1 VSANVAQ
8 GQSDYTKNAG
18 KTVDLFTNDE
28 LNYRMDLRDI
38 PYTYINFKGQVPEAS
53 FAAMRFN
60 PGVVSLVIVEEP
72 GVAFTAEQYAELV
85 RSAMTARL
93 NVKEDVELHDY
104 RDIGART
111 VDDSPAHQIALYGT
125 AKSEPIIYV
134 VTTLVDRSR
143 AYQVLTF
150 GTNQPES
157 VVLEQADTFVNG
169 FSIID
174 RTSQPSAETRT
185 RPVDDYRS
193 QTFGYR
199 FRTRGTDWFSWTD
212 LEESYDGAD
221 LGALSADG
229 YGSVVLPVCWNGPR
243 PHENAIYSVMMQQ
256 FGEPY
261 PTDFIESEEPVSK
274 RGATG
279 RLFRGNED
287 HDSVN
292 YDYYI
297 WVVSKERCA
306 YALGA
311 WAPSADRKGPKV
323 MRQLWDDFDIDDSPA
338 ALGNHYADLNE
349 RRSNAELLNVLG
361 MHYFEAKS
369 YRDAF
374 GYFSHANELVN
385 TDGAY
390 VTNAL
395 RSLVEIDAYRE
406 AVDWLSPRLGPFAE
420 DQTVQSWDAWLAYQT
435 GDADKAMRGFGD
447 LFAGGYRDDD
457 DFSTYM
463 TLLAEAGEWDE
474 LDRQYSA
481 YTAGGSNQ
489 KTTLLKSQLLARRGQ
504 FVEALAVL
512 DQMSEGRPF
521 NADLT
526 YERISI
532 VYEMDD
538 PAELLRLSDLLIDNG
553 YRSLQSYYYKG
564 SAEFQLRWYQ
574 KARESFEKALSYS
587 PTSSNV
593 KDYLAAIDSM
603 LGEGDTAM
611 ISKPIEAV
619 ALPKDLQKI
628 FEDSGTDK
636 PTEGFGAVYASKI
649 AGYGF
654 DKSNVLHETQ
664 YRKIRILD
672 GNGIKQFSTIEFD
685 FDPAFEQ
692 LFVNS
697 VIVRNNDGEQIAEAS
712 PNTFY
717 VTHNEDGYKAST
729 EKTVHI
735 PVPSLAPGVVI
746 EAVVSKSVSV
756 ESGTFPLEV
765 AYLSSE
771 RPIEYGA
778 VFITGD
784 DRVLKYESSGV
795 GKPRKTGGSIVWELA
810 HPEPYRWEPLQPY
823 FDQILPWVYF
833 GTVSEN
839 WNRAGLDYLDEIRD
853 KLEVSPVA
861 ERAKRLV
868 EGIDDT
874 QKRIEILSS
883 YVQGEIHYEA
893 IEFGQRAYM
902 PKTARETVRDRYGD
916 CKDHAVLLYAMLES
930 VGIPASLALV
940 NLQQQVLV
948 ELPNVDQFD
957 HMIVAVDHDGVLQFI
972 DTTDKDLRLGRLA
985 PRSMAGN
992 FALVL
997 DDQPA
1002 ILKIPDY
1009 DATLVGLSIERDIEA
1024 VDGQNITVTEL
1035 GRFSGYQAA
1044 ELRGQLR
1051 EIETAEMHAS
1061 LQRWLTSRY
1070 SDAELT
1076 EYFVENVFDANF
1088 DLTVELR
1095 YTLPLDDD
1103 GEFEIPGFME
1113 SYYLEFDRVSD
1124 RRYPF
1129 EQTFPLHVSSITSV
1143 KVPSGRRLNIAKKKP
1158 DSGESRFGNWNRQLS
1173 QGADTWE
1180 IRVDY
1185 VGDDTRFDAGEYRD
1199 FADFHRKLVD
1209 AIEQPLILSE

>member
-1 VSANVAQ
+1 
-8 GQSDYTKNAG
+8 
-18 KTVDLFTNDE
+18 
-28 LNYRMDLRDI
+28 
-38 PYTYINFKGQVPEAS
+38 
-53 FAAMRFN
+53 
-60 PGVVSLVIVEEP
+60 
-72 GVAFTAEQYAELV
+72 
-85 RSAMTARL
+85 
-93 NVKEDVELHDY
+93 
-104 RDIGART
+104 
-111 VDDSPAHQIALYGT
+111 
-125 AKSEPIIYV
+125 
-134 VTTLVDRSR
+134 
-143 AYQVLTF
+143 
-150 GTNQPES
+150 
-157 VVLEQADTFVNG
+157 
-169 FSIID
+169 
-174 RTSQPSAETRT
+174 
-185 RPVDDYRS
+185 
-193 QTFGYR
+193 
-199 FRTRGTDWFSWTD
+199 
-212 LEESYDGAD
+212 
-221 LGALSADG
+221 
-229 YGSVVLPVCWNGPR
+229 
-243 PHENAIYSVMMQQ
+243 
-256 FGEPY
+256 
-261 PTDFIESEEPVSK
+261 
-274 RGATG
+274 
-279 RLFRGNED
+279 RLFRGSDE

-297 WVVSKERCA
+297 WVVSTEHCA
-306 YALGA
+306 YTLGA
-311 WAPSADRKGPKV
+311 WVPGTDRKGSKV
-323 MRQLWDDFDIDDSPA
+323 IGQLWEDFEIGDNPA
-338 ALGNHYADLNE
+338 ALSNHYADLNE
-349 RRSNAELLNVLG
+349 RRTNAELLNALG

-374 GYFSHANELVN
+374 GYFSSANELVN
-385 TDGAY
+385 VDAAY

-406 AVDWLSPRLGPFAE
+406 AADWLSSRLDPFTG

-435 GDADKAMRGFGD
+435 GDAEKAMRGFD
-447 LFAGGYRDDD
+447 ALFSGGYRDDD

-463 TLLAEAGEWDE
+463 TLLAETGHWDE
-474 LDRQYSA
+474 LDRQFAA
-481 YTAGGSNQ
+481 YTAGGVNQ
-489 KTTLLKSQLLARRGQ
+489 KTTLLKAQLLARRGL
-504 FVEALAVL
+504 FIEALEVL
-512 DQMSEGRPF
+512 DQVTDGRPF
-521 NADLT
+521 NAELT
-526 YERISI
+526 YERMNI
-532 VYEMDD
+532 VYDMDD

-587 PTSSNV
+587 PTNSNV

-611 ISKPIEAV
+611 ISQPIEAV
-619 ALPKDLQKI
+619 PLPKDLQKI
-628 FEDSGTDK
+628 FEDSGTDE

-649 AGYGF
+649 AGYDF
-654 DKSNVLHETQ
+654 DKSDVLRETQ

-685 FDPAFEQ
+685 FDPAFEH

-697 VIVRNNDGEQIAEAS
+697 VIVRNGDGEQIAEAS
-712 PNTFY
+712 PNTY
-717 VTHNEDGYKAST
+717 YITHNEDGYKAST

-756 ESGTFPLEV
+756 ERGTFPLEV
-765 AYLSSE
+765 AYLSSD

-784 DRVLKYESSGV
+784 DRVLSYESNGV
-795 GKPRKTGGSIVWELA
+795 GKPRKTGNSLVWELA

-833 GTVSEN
+833 GTVSES
-839 WNRAGLDYLDEIRD
+839 WNKAGLDYLDEIRD
-853 KLEVSPVA
+853 KLEVSQVA
-861 ERAKRLV
+861 ERANRLV
-868 EGIDDT
+868 EGVDDT

-893 IEFGQRAYM
+893 IEFGQRAYI

-940 NLQQQVLV
+940 NLQQQVLAG
-948 ELPNVDQFD
+948 LPNVDQFD
-957 HMIVAVDHDGVLQFI
+957 HMIVAVDHDGALQFI
-972 DTTDKDLRLGRLA
+972 DTTDKDLRLGRLP

-997 DDQPA
+997 DEQPA
-1002 ILKIPDY
+1002 LLKIPDY
-1009 DATLVGLSIERDIEA
+1009 DATVVGLSIEREVEA
-1024 VDGQNITVTEL
+1024 VDGAHILVTEL

-1044 ELRGQLR
+1044 EMRGQLR
-1051 EIETAEMHAS
+1051 EIETAEMQAS

-1088 DLTVELR
+1088 DLVVELR

-1113 SYYLEFDRVSD
+1113 SYYLEFDRVAD

-1129 EQTFPLHVSSITSV
+1129 EQTFPLHVSSVTSV
-1143 KVPSGRRLNIAKKKP
+1143 KVPSGRQLNIAKKKP
-1158 DSGESRFGNWNRQLS
+1158 DSGESRFGNWNRQLN
-1173 QGADTWE
+1173 QGADAWE

-1185 VGDDTRFDAGEYRD
+1185 VADDTRFDAGEYRD

-1209 AIEQPLILSE
+1209 AIEQPLILQ